1 MQLVYDEE
9 VTVKISSIN
18 LLIRILDLLDKNIK
32 EKTISNLIMDWM
44 DSHEV
49 LILDRISAIF
59 GVLLERM
66 SDIFIANKLRLS
78 QTI

>member
-66 SDIFIANKLRLS
+66 SDIFIANK
-78 QTI
+78 

>member
-66 SDIFIANKLRLS
+66 SDIFILNKQRLS

>member
-18 LLIRILDLLDKNIK
+18 LLIRILDLLNKNIK

-66 SDIFIANKLRLS
+66 SDIFIANK
-78 QTI
+78 

>member
-9 VTVKISSIN
+9 VTVKISSID

-44 DSHEV
+44 DSHDV
-49 LILDRISAIF
+49 LVLDRISAIF

-66 SDIFIANKLRLS
+66 SDIFISNK
-78 QTI
+78 